1 MESTKEIL
9 THEKID
15 STTPKDVLSKACQF
29 SMIDDEKMWLGMLD
43 DRNNTSHVYK
53 YEDAKRVFENIKLYL
68 PILEKTY
75 NKLDKKYFG

>member
-1 MESTKEIL
+1 
-9 THEKID
+9 
-15 STTPKDVLSKACQF
+15 
-29 SMIDDEKMWLGMLD
+29 MWLGMLD

-53 YEDAKRVFENIKLYL
+53 YEDTKQVFENIKTYL